1 MKNNFANSVYFMIF
15 LFLLLAPR
23 LNAETNL
30 SNLIDSDK
38 TISMDLQDA
47 NLKDVLKIFSIQ
59 SGLNFISS
67 DVVKDR
73 KITLYLDKVPIKDAM
88 TQLFKANKLNY
99 DYDEEANIFIVN
111 YADDSHEPDMITR
124 IYRLKYRSVSSANL
138 EKEKANLFTGVS
150 VTSGSMGGIGNTS
163 ASPSSSAGT
172 SAGTSPSGS
181 GLNFLDA
188 IKQILSKNGKVTE
201 DSRTNSVIVT
211 DLSGRFPMIEEVIRS
226 LDIPQ
231 PQVMLDVEM
240 LDVSKDAVDKLGFN
254 IGSPSSPSPFTMIL
268 GGSMSRS
275 SVFIGPGD
283 ANNNLVNR
291 GAKITTP
298 GVAGSLVLGNTLSM
312 VLDFLN
318 QQTDTRYLARPRIL
332 TLNNETA
339 EIGITKDEIVSSQ
352 LTTQTT
358 NGGPTI
364 TTTNYQRATSLS
376 LTPEGIGIFL
386 RVTPQINMDTGE
398 INLVI
403 NPKTSSTTQS
413 SSVPVS
419 VQIARDPE
427 VRSTKSIIKVFDGE
441 TVVLGGLIHQEKTQ
455 TNVKVPLFGD
465 IPILGIMFRH
475 KDVEKNLDRELL
487 VFITPHIMKE
497 RDVKLAQGVKPSGE
511 YPNQYPA
518 LTTERGKAIADM
530 LNDFEK
536 ERNDNAQRKVSQA
549 GGAVN

>member
-1 MKNNFANSVYFMIF
+1 MKNNFVNSVYFMIF
-15 LFLLLAPR
+15 LFLLLIPR
-23 LNAETNL
+23 LNAETDL
-30 SNLIDSDK
+30 SNLVDSDK

-59 SGLNFISS
+59 SGLNFIASEA
-67 DVVKDR
+67 VKDR
-73 KITLYLDKVPIKDAM
+73 KITLYLDKVPIKEAM

-99 DYDEEANIFIVN
+99 DYDELANIFTVN
-111 YADDSHEPDMITR
+111 YADDSLEPDMVTR

-138 EKEKANLFTGVS
+138 EKEKASLFTGPS
-150 VTSGSMGGIGNTS
+150 VTSGQLS
-163 ASPSSSAGT
+163 ASG
-172 SAGTSPSGS
+172 GPSGGSTAGGS
-181 GLNFLDA
+181 GANFLDA
-188 IKQILSKNGKVTE
+188 IKQILSKKGKVTE
-201 DSRTNSVIVT
+201 DSRTNSVIIT
-211 DLSGRFPMIEEVIRS
+211 DLAGRFPMIEEIIRR

-283 ANNNLVNR
+283 SNNNLVNR
-291 GAKITTP
+291 GATITTP

-339 EIGITKDEIVSSQ
+339 EIGITRDEIVSSQ

-364 TTTNYQRATSLS
+364 TSNNYQRATSLS

-413 SSVPVS
+413 PSVPSS

-455 TNVKVPLFGD
+455 TNVKVPIFGD

-487 VFITPHIMKE
+487 VFITPHIIKE
-497 RDVKLAQGVKPSGE
+497 RDQKRGQGSKPSSE
-511 YPNQYPA
+511 YPDQYPA
-518 LTTERGKAIADM
+518 LSAERGKAIANM